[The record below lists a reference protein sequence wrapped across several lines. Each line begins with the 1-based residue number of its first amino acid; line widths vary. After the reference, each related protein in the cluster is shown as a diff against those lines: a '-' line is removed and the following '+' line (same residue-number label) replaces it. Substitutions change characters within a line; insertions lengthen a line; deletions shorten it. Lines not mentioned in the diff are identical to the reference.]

1 MYRINPDY
9 NELVTTVLTVV
20 ARDTHYKNYLNIQFP
35 VIVFISIL
43 KQIYYG
49 YYLYEKQNCNICS
62 K

>member
-35 VIVFISIL
+35 VIVFIY
-43 KQIYYG
+43 IYFNFETDIVRV
-49 YYLYEKQNCNICS
+49 LFV
-62 K
+62 